1 MMNINKI
8 KFTEE
13 EYNAAV
19 KTEKETK
26 NKNVARRLKV
36 IILSYEG
43 LKNSEIAKKLDY
55 DPTYITK
62 ILKRFK
68 NEGIEYFISN
78 KQIGN
83 NRHLSKDEEDKI
95 LNEFKERSEK
105 GNIVSAKEI
114 KEELDKEIGKETP
127 SNYVYRLLK
136 RHNWRKVMPR
146 RKHPKSASEEEKNS
160 SKKLKKMPRSLC

>member
-1 MMNINKI
+1 MNINKI
-8 KFTEE
+8 EITEE

-19 KTEKETK
+19 KAEKETK
-26 NKNVARRLKV
+26 NKNVSRRLKV

-43 LKNSEIAKKLDY
+43 LKNSEIAEKLDY
-55 DPTYITK
+55 NPTYITK
-62 ILKRFK
+62 ILKSFK
-68 NEGIEYFISN
+68 IEGIEYFTSN
-78 KQIGN
+78 KQMGN
-83 NRHLSKDEEDKI
+83 NRHLSKYEEEKI
-95 LNEFKERSEK
+95 LNKFKEISEK

-146 RKHPKSASEEEKNS
+146 KRHPKSASEEEKNS
-160 SKKLKKMPRSLC
+160 SKKLKKVPKNSC